1 LELKQS
7 GIEKNN
13 KIFKR
18 KTIVKIARRVSRLGT
33 ENAFNVIADI
43 IRLKEEGK
51 NIINFC
57 PGEPDFPTS
66 INIKNAAYG
75 AIKNNQTHYGPAP
88 GLTQL
93 RKEIAK
99 YISRTRN
106 IEVEMEEVVVTPG
119 AKPILYH
126 SIFALI
132 NKGDEVI
139 YPNPG
144 FAIYESVINFV
155 GGKAI
160 PLPLLESRDFSCD
173 IDYLKKI
180 VTAKTKMIILN
191 SPQNPTG
198 GILSKSDLKAIA
210 EIAIKNDLWVLSDEI
225 YSRIIYNGTFNS
237 IASIKGMKERTI
249 IMDGFS
255 KTYSMTGWR
264 IGYGVINKELAEI
277 ITKII
282 INSESCTAT
291 FTQIAAIEALT
302 GPQEEV
308 DKMVNE
314 FKERRDLI
322 VKGLN
327 DIEGINC
334 LVPMGAF
341 YVFPNVTK
349 VCHKLKLESSY
360 ELQQLLLKECSV
372 ALLARNA
379 FGPKNSGEKDEYLRL
394 AFTTSKDDIREGIKR
409 IKNFIEK
416 N

>member
-1 LELKQS
+1 MRSANRISK
-7 GIEKNN
+7 
-13 KIFKR
+13 
-18 KTIVKIARRVSRLGT
+18 LGT
-33 ENAFNVIADI
+33 ENAFNVIAEI
-43 IRLKEEGK
+43 IRLREEGK
-51 NIINFC
+51 DIINFC

-66 INIKNAAYG
+66 INIKKAAYN
-75 AIKNNQTHYGPAP
+75 AIKNDQTHYCPAP

-106 IEVEMEEVVVTPG
+106 IEVQEEEVVVTPG

-132 NKGDEVI
+132 NEGDEVI

-160 PLPLLESRDFSCD
+160 PLPLLETKNFRCD

-180 VTAKTKMIILN
+180 ITPKTKMIILN
-191 SPQNPTG
+191 SPHNPTG
-198 GILSKSDLKAIA
+198 GILSKSDLESIA
-210 EIAIKNDLWVLSDEI
+210 EIAIKNDLWILSDEI
-225 YSRIIYNGTFNS
+225 YSNIIYDGTFNS
-237 IASIKGMKERTI
+237 IASIPGLKERTI

-255 KTYSMTGWR
+255 KTYAMTGWR
-264 IGYGVINKELAEI
+264 IGYGVMNKKLAEI
-277 ITKII
+277 ISKII

-302 GPQEEV
+302 GQQTDV
-308 DKMVNE
+308 IKMINE

-322 VKGLN
+322 IKGLN
-327 DIEGINC
+327 NIEGIRC
-334 LVPMGAF
+334 LMPSGAF
-341 YVFPNVTK
+341 YAFPNVTK
-349 VCHKLKLESSY
+349 VCQKLKLSNSY
-360 ELQQLLLKECSV
+360 ALQQLLLEECSV
-372 ALLARNA
+372 ALLARSA
-379 FGPKNSGEKDEYLRL
+379 FGPKNANEKDEYLRL
-394 AFTTSKDDIREGIKR
+394 SFTTSKKNIIEGIKR
-409 IKNFIEK
+409 IKGFIEK